1 MNVGIIWIKS
11 SNNNMRQQ
19 QLEQL
24 RVKNSSAIAAGASP
38 VSEITVVN
46 FLGRDIRVLGT
57 PEDPLF
63 IAKDVAGWIEH
74 SNVSAMTQMLEEQD
88 IRKVYIISDYGTVGA
103 KQTKEVLAI
112 TEQGLYKILW
122 RSNKPEAQK
131 FASKCADIIK
141 EIRLKGSYS
150 TTPKTYID
158 ALKAL
163 VASEEEKE
171 RLALMNKQQ
180 QIQIEEDRPK
190 VDAYDDMMS
199 TEGWLTFSEAAKTIF
214 GQYSDQGRNQ
224 LFEYCRKHG
233 YIRPGSTEPYQ
244 QYVNLGWF
252 KVVVVKK
259 YNKNKVRTYN
269 KTLMSPIGFSN
280 IYQQIRAEVI
290 DRFLFEL

>member
-1 MNVGIIWIKS
+1 
-11 SNNNMRQQ
+11 MRQSQ
-19 QLEQL
+19 FE
-24 RVKNSSAIAAGASP
+24 RSCVKNSNTIVTGASP

-74 SNVSAMTQMLEEQD
+74 SNVSAMTQMLEEGDD
-88 IRKVYIISDYGTVGA
+88 IRKVYIMSDYGTVGA

-171 RLALMNKQQ
+171 RLALENKQQ
-180 QIQIEEDRPK
+180 AIQIEEDRPK
-190 VDAYDDMMS
+190 VDAYDDMQS
-199 TEGWLTFSEAAKTIF
+199 TKGWLSFSEAAKTIF
-214 GQYSDQGRNQ
+214 GKYSDHGRNQ
-224 LFEYCRKHG
+224 LYEYCRKRG
-233 YIRPGSTEPYQ
+233 YLRPGSTEPYQ
-244 QYVNLGWF
+244 KFVNLGWF

-259 YNKNKVRTYN
+259 YYPKHKEWVSYN
-269 KTLMSPIGFSN
+269 KTLISPIGFSN
-280 IYQQIRAEVI
+280 IYQQIRQEVV
-290 DRFLFEL
+290 DLFLFEL